1 MKKLA
6 ARVRTRRAKEAQ
18 KERVSTAPAAVPT
31 AEPEA
36 ASVAEET
43 EPSNAELE
51 QASPAAGNGAKR
63 VGSVE
68 VTVKPDVR
76 AHREGTHR
84 EGTHREGAAK
94 RPQPQNKPRSQ
105 RKK

>member
-6 ARVRTRRAKEAQ
+6 ARVRARRAKEAQ
-18 KERVSTAPAAVPT
+18 KERVSASAAVPT

-51 QASPAAGNGAKR
+51 QASAAAGNGAKR

-84 EGTHREGAAK
+84 EGAAK

>member
-1 MKKLA
+1 
-6 ARVRTRRAKEAQ
+6 
-18 KERVSTAPAAVPT
+18 VSTAPAAVPT
-31 AEPEA
+31 TAPEA

-51 QASPAAGNGAKR
+51 QASAPAGNGAKR

-76 AHREGTHR
+76 AHREGAHR
-84 EGTHREGAAK
+84 EGAQREGAQRDGTQRDGTQRDGTHREGAAK